1 MEIELTAE
9 ESPAL
14 QKALRTYSSDLRME
28 IAATDNAAYRTE
40 LREERATLESVVSK
54 LNEAA
59 KASNQRD
66 AEGRVVVRLVSV
78 WAID

>member
-9 ESPAL
+9 ESSAL
-14 QKALRTYSSDLRME
+14 QKALRTYSSELRME
-28 IAATDNAAYRTE
+28 IVATDNATYRSE
-40 LREERATLESVVSK
+40 LREERAVLESVVSK
-54 LNEAA
+54 LDEAA
-59 KASNQRD
+59 KVSEHRD